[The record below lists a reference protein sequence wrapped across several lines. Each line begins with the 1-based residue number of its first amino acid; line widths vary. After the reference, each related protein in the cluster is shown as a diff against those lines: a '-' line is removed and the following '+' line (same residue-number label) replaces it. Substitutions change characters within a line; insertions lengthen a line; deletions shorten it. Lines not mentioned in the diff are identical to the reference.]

1 MEPQWNGAARRST
14 APLGRSAHPMVEARG
29 SMPMTETPRTVLV
42 YVGQDLIGDG
52 LIKLPFVRA
61 LRRAFPEAR
70 LTWVAGKGKTVYAGA
85 LAPLVAGLLDEV
97 IDDAGFGSTWNDLL
111 HRPLAHRD
119 FDLVIDTQR
128 RLLTTLILRR
138 VRTRCFISAAGN
150 FLLSSRRPRRPYQ
163 RPPAMIRQML
173 DLIDV
178 ASGRPAAI
186 AGAYP
191 LPAEQTARAEALLP
205 DGPTYIGLAPGAG
218 MRVKCWPL
226 DRFVALARLQLQ
238 AGRTPTLLLGP
249 HEQEWLPELRA
260 ALPEARFPLQ
270 EPDTGADP
278 LLSMAVA
285 ARLAAA
291 VANDSGVGHII
302 AAGGAPLVSLFGPT
316 SPAKFAPCATA
327 FAIVTAQEFGSDAMD
342 AIPVAAVAAALDR
355 LLTSRREAA

>member
-1 MEPQWNGAARRST
+1 MA
-14 APLGRSAHPMVEARG
+14 
-29 SMPMTETPRTVLV
+29 ETPRTVLV

-61 LRRAFPEAR
+61 LRNAFPDAR
-70 LTWVAGKGKTVYAGA
+70 LTWVAGKGKTVYAGV

-97 IDDAGFGSTWNDLL
+97 IDDAGFGSTWKDLL
-111 HRPLAHRD
+111 HRPLAGRD

-138 VRTRCFISAAGN
+138 ARTRDFISAAGN
-150 FLLSSRRPRRPYQ
+150 YLLSSRRPRRPYR

-173 DLIDV
+173 DLIEV
-178 ASGRPAAI
+178 ASGRPASTS
-186 AGAYP
+186 GTYP
-191 LPAEQTARAEALLP
+191 LPADQMATAKALLP

-238 AGRTPTLLLGP
+238 AGRTPAILLGP
-249 HEQEWLPELRA
+249 QEQEWVPGLRD

-270 EPDTGADP
+270 EPGAGADP

-291 VANDSGVGHII
+291 VANDSGIGHII

-316 SPAKFAPCATA
+316 SPAKFAPCAATL
-327 FAIVTAQEFGSDAMD
+327 AIVTAQEFGGDAMEG
-342 AIPVAAVAAALDR
+342 IPVAPVAAALDR
-355 LLTSRREAA
+355 LLTGRREAA